1 MGEYAIPEPSENPA
15 GSLVI
20 YYKVTKNVEY
30 DDRVWD
36 RRNFGR
42 FMSAASDLLEILNGF
57 ENAKKCL
64 DELGTKFTSANL
76 DWTLETV
83 VRHAHDWKQKRGIRN
98 GAESRKRFFDA
109 VAKQRASD
117 ANMEKGKL
125 TSAGE
130 VLSTLG
136 NIQVIGSAMRSQ
148 NGSGDIANGKPG
160 SGMGKADM
168 EAEKNRRVG

>member
-1 MGEYAIPEPSENPA
+1 MSYEIPDPKKNPIA
-15 GSLVI
+15 ATVI
-20 YYKVTKNVEY
+20 YFKVLSGHEY
-30 DDRVWD
+30 DDKVWD
-36 RRNFGR
+36 RVHFGR
-42 FMSAASDLLEILNGF
+42 AMKSAGNLLDILMDFNTV
-57 ENAKKCL
+57 KKCL
-64 DELGTKFTSANL
+64 EELSEKFNSADL
-76 DWTLETV
+76 SWTLETI
-83 VRHAHDWKQKRGIRN
+83 VRHAHEWKQKRGVRN
-98 GAESRKRFFDA
+98 VAKNKQRFFDA
-109 VAKQRASD
+109 VANKRASD

-160 SGMGKADM
+160 SGMGKANM